1 MKRDILTDRAV
12 SNEKPY
18 RNTVEILLYLSIGTR
33 LFGNEFGVLSIVGL
47 SGALILASGFI
58 SFVIFITRQ
67 EPLPKSVLFAVL
79 ISLLA
84 TIVDLHLID
93 LAPRNMLFW
102 TSILLMM
109 CYVVRDE
116 TSHLRCALFLA
127 ACVFLSV
134 FIGGTFFPGM
144 NGVQRLG
151 LESGKVA
158 SMFGNPN
165 DLAQISLITAIAL
178 LFLGFRFNRLI
189 SVFCTIVALGL
200 IGVVLLTLSRQG
212 LILLAGGLGAYL
224 LVMLFNKAR
233 KLEAILLVLIA
244 IGLATVF
251 RTEIMNIA
259 EGYLFRLGLE
269 SSRVEYWK
277 TAPHDLR
284 ETLMAGYGTQNAYTL
299 EGLQPHS
306 AFLWLHLAYGGF
318 CAIVYSVWILWLATR
333 TKSLIFDQNLP
344 GVLRTEGLVMFFI
357 FFALQFTSVFAPYN
371 YGCILAVATLE
382 KNFAKK
388 VINVSA

>member
-1 MKRDILTDRAV
+1 MKRDISTNSAAL
-12 SNEKPY
+12 NEKPY
-18 RNTVEILLYLSIGTR
+18 RNMVEVLLYLSIGTR
-33 LFGNEFGVLSIVGL
+33 LFGNEFGVLSVVGL
-47 SGALILASGFI
+47 SGAIILASGFI
-58 SFVIFITRQ
+58 SFVILIARQ
-67 EPLPKSVLFAVL
+67 EPLPKSVMFAVL

-84 TIVDLHLID
+84 TIVDLHLVD
-93 LAPRNMLFW
+93 LVPRNMLFW
-102 TSILLMM
+102 TSILLMT

-116 TSHLRCALFLA
+116 SGHLRCTLFLA

-134 FIGGTFFPGM
+134 FIGGTFFSGM

-165 DLAQISLITAIAL
+165 DLAQISLITAVAL

-200 IGVVLLTLSRQG
+200 ISVVLLTLSRQG
-212 LILLAGGLGAYL
+212 LILLTGSLCLYL
-224 LVMLFNKAR
+224 MVALFSRTR
-233 KLEAILLVLIA
+233 KLDTILLMLTAVGLI
-244 IGLATVF
+244 IVF
-251 RTEIMNIA
+251 RTEVMNIA
-259 EGYLFRLGLE
+259 DGYLFRMGLE

-277 TAPHDLR
+277 TAPHDLTA
-284 ETLMAGYGTQNAYTL
+284 TLMAGYGTQNAYTL

-318 CAIVYSVWILWLATR
+318 CAIVYTAWILWLATR
-333 TKSLIFDQNLP
+333 TKSLVFDHNLP
-344 GVLRTEGLVMFFI
+344 GILRTEGLVMFFI
-357 FFALQFTSVFAPYN
+357 FFALQFTSVFSPYN

-388 VINVSA
+388 VLNV